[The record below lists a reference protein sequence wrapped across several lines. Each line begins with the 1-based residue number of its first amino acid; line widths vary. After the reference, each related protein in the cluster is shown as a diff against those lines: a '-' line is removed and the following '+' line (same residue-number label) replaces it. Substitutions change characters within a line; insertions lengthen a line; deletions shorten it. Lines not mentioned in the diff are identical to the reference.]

1 LTQLLST
8 RIQYNYLFFNRTHL
22 QSQFCYSCVRN
33 VPTDYKFCHLQVKGF
48 QIEYLAKV
56 PEVKDTV
63 HKHSLLHHLCH
74 MVMEK
79 FSDSSDLY
87 SEIGSVTRASKVD
100 FDELSAN
107 ILKMEQECKASW
119 DHLKVI
125 AKHDGST
132 MKVKCVDQ
140 LSFRE

>member
-1 LTQLLST
+1 MIT
-8 RIQYNYLFFNRTHL
+8 
-22 QSQFCYSCVRN
+22 
-33 VPTDYKFCHLQVKGF
+33 VPTNNKLSLFLQVKGF

-79 FSDSSDLY
+79 FPDSSDLY
-87 SEIGSVTRASKVD
+87 SEIGAVTRASKVD

-132 MKVKCVDQ
+132 MKVKYVGQ
-140 LSFRE
+140 IYVKEGLFV

>member
-1 LTQLLST
+1 
-8 RIQYNYLFFNRTHL
+8 
-22 QSQFCYSCVRN
+22 
-33 VPTDYKFCHLQVKGF
+33 
-48 QIEYLAKV
+48 
-56 PEVKDTV
+56 
-63 HKHSLLHHLCH
+63 
-74 MVMEK
+74 MEK
-79 FSDSSDLY
+79 FPDSSDLY
-87 SEIGSVTRASKVD
+87 SEIGAVTRASKVD

-140 LSFRE
+140 LSVGEWECIIWLNLNVRTQWFNDVMFS

>member
-1 LTQLLST
+1 M
-8 RIQYNYLFFNRTHL
+8 I
-22 QSQFCYSCVRN
+22 N
-33 VPTDYKFCHLQVKGF
+33 VPTNYKFLCLQVKGF
-48 QIEYLAKV
+48 QIEYMAEVL
-56 PEVKDTV
+56 EVKDTV

-74 MVMEK
+74 MGMEK
-79 FSDSSDLY
+79 FPNSSDLY
-87 SEIGSVTRASKVD
+87 SEIGAVTRASKVD

-132 MKVKCVDQ
+132 MKVKYVGQ
-140 LSFRE
+140 IYVKEE